1 MNKFQILNE
10 LQRCMEKSSTGNIK
24 DIWFRG
30 VYLGRIVK
38 FHGTYSCFYQDDHAE
53 TKLVHEACYP
63 NFSAAIG
70 SYVEYAVREELWQQK
85 EALKFKQPELKSL
98 GKSKPSIW
106 QKIKWWFSDLS

>member
-10 LQRCMEKSSTGNIK
+10 LQRCMEKSHKGNIK

-38 FHGTYSCFYQDDHAE
+38 FDGTYSCFYQDDHAT
-53 TKLVHEACYP
+53 TKLVHEACHK

-70 SYVEYAVREELWQQK
+70 SFVEFAAREVIWQQNHNLQK
-85 EALKFKQPELKSL
+85 EPELKQIGC
-98 GKSKPSIW
+98 GKPTLW
-106 QKIKWWFSDLS
+106 QRIKWWFQ

>member
-10 LQRCMEKSSTGNIK
+10 LQRCMEKSPSGYIK

-38 FHGTYSCFYQDDHAE
+38 FDGVYSCFYQDDHAT
-53 TKLVHEACYP
+53 TKLVYEACHK

-70 SYVEYAVREELWQQK
+70 SFVDYAVKEIIWQQNHDLQK
-85 EALKFKQPELKSL
+85 EPELKQV
-98 GKSKPSIW
+98 GKASKPSLW
-106 QKIKWWFSDLS
+106 QRIKWWLE